1 LYALLYGQLPFRG
14 ASAREIK
21 DRVVK
26 GDFFQKK
33 TISDEA
39 NSLIKSI
46 LVADLDKR
54 LTITEIL
61 SHDWLKSVPDRDRVR
76 IFNESE
82 VEQMQRDYFFI
93 ETPDDWP
100 QEFINNVNKEE
111 HEDLF
116 EFTYGNLNTTQS
128 EYKKDVSDQSEILA
142 PFNSSQSAEDI
153 TKPEIKKS
161 VLVDKIPIFK
171 PQDVMVFGRIT
182 KRINRNYERNF
193 NQELDMGIRVDI
205 NYSMEERPTND
216 FVPQNL

>member
-1 LYALLYGQLPFRG
+1 VP
-14 ASAREIK
+14 E
-21 DRVVK
+21 
-26 GDFFQKK
+26 
-33 TISDEA
+33 SDQ
-39 NSLIKSI
+39 
-46 LVADLDKR
+46 
-54 LTITEIL
+54 
-61 SHDWLKSVPDRDRVR
+61 VR
-76 IFNESE
+76 IFNADEI
-82 VEQMQRDYFFI
+82 EQMQRDYFFI

-100 QEFINNVNKEE
+100 QEFINKVNKEE

-116 EFTYGNLNTTQS
+116 EFTYRNLNTTQS
-128 EYKKDVSDQSEILA
+128 DYKKDVSDQSEILA